1 MSRFQSY
8 GRSRAEAKREIQK
21 ILDDHEKNFA
31 NVAEMAGVTPQT
43 VSATMN
49 GMRHSPRV
57 LGALR
62 NLGIP
67 ERLVC
72 DPRRDNTRMPRTE
85 NGQHEA
91 TGLSG
96 AEHAKAMARA
106 AIDAETSAAILAG
119 FDYAVAGEPLHFR
132 DTATACLMLTAGAAG
147 LPESVDWNA
156 YRADGEL
163 VRLTL
168 TADEFLGLYA
178 GGALAHKAAC
188 MAAGGAKKAA
198 LETGGGA
205 A

>member
-1 MSRFQSY
+1 
-8 GRSRAEAKREIQK
+8 
-21 ILDDHEKNFA
+21 
-31 NVAEMAGVTPQT
+31 
-43 VSATMN
+43 
-49 GMRHSPRV
+49 
-57 LGALR
+57 
-62 NLGIP
+62 
-67 ERLVC
+67 
-72 DPRRDNTRMPRTE
+72 MPRTE

-119 FDYAVAGEPLHFR
+119 FDFTVAGETLHFSYDSFDQQNFS
-132 DTATACLMLTAGAAG
+132 DTANACLMLKAGAVG
-147 LPESVDWNA
+147 LPESVEWNA

-163 VRLTL
+163 VRLAL

-188 MAAGGAKKAA
+188 MAEGGAKKAA
-198 LETGGGA
+198 LEGGA